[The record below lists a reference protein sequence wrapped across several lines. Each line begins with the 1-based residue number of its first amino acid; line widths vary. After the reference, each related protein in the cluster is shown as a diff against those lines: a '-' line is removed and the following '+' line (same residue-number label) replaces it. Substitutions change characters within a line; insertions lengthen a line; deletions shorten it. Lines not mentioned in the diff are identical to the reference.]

1 MQASRSNHL
10 LEGGARKRALGL
22 IFFIMLMDIIGLSI
36 IFPVAPFV
44 VGRYSHEAIAITL
57 LTVIYAAAQFV
68 SAPILGRISDRLG
81 RRPVLLASVIGSAI
95 GYFIFG
101 IGGALW
107 VLFLARLIDGVTA
120 GNLSTAAAYIAD
132 VSEPEERARSFALI
146 GMAYGFGFILGPA
159 LGGILSQI
167 GLDAPAFVAGIL
179 MSISAG
185 LIFFILPESL
195 PEARRE
201 TTPMRAA
208 DLNPFASIGQMARKP
223 MLGMLLLVYCLFN
236 FAFDGIN
243 SITGVF
249 VTQKFEAQAWQLGLF
264 LVLAGVATAVVQA
277 ALVGRVMP
285 RMGEKRMAT
294 VSLLSQAIGGLL
306 IFLAPAL
313 WMLYPIGFVASALT
327 GFIFPAM
334 ATLTTTRVS
343 ASEQGILAGVNAA
356 LAGLMG
362 AVGPLVAGLL
372 YDLIAPGAPF
382 ALSATVLF
390 AAAMLMA
397 GMRVPRLQPA
407 EGSRGARL
415 GHASG
420 AHGPTTQE
428 YTAEVG

>member
-1 MQASRSNHL
+1 MQATLSNTSAPAIK
-10 LEGGARKRALGL
+10 GDAKKRALGL
-22 IFFIMLMDIIGLSI
+22 IFFIMLMDIIGLTI
-36 IFPVAPFV
+36 LFPVAPFI
-44 VGRYSHEAIAITL
+44 VGRYSGAALMVTM
-57 LTVIYAAAQFV
+57 LTVIYAGAQFF
-68 SAPILGRISDRLG
+68 SAPALGKISDRLG

-132 VSEPEERARSFALI
+132 VSRPEERARSFALI

-159 LGGILSQI
+159 LGGILSQVS
-167 GLDAPAFVAGIL
+167 LDGPAFGAGIL
-179 MSISAG
+179 MSISAA
-185 LIFFILPESL
+185 LIYFTLPESL
-195 PEARRE
+195 PKARRE
-201 TTPMRAA
+201 TAPMRVA

-223 MLGMLLLVYCLFN
+223 MLGMLLLVYCLFS

-249 VTQKFEAQAWQLGLF
+249 VTQKFEAQAWQLSLF

-294 VSLLSQAIGGLL
+294 VALLSQAIGGLL

-313 WMLYPIGFVASALT
+313 WMLYPIGFVSSALT

-343 ASEQGILAGVNAA
+343 ASEQGILAGVTAA
-356 LAGLMG
+356 LAGLMS
-362 AVGPLVAGLL
+362 AVGPLAAGVL
-372 YDLIAPGAPF
+372 YDRVAPGAPYF
-382 ALSATVLF
+382 VNAVVLF
-390 AAAMLMA
+390 AASAVMLSLRGLHRA
-397 GMRVPRLQPA
+397 PA
-407 EGSRGARL
+407 AR
-415 GHASG
+415 A
-420 AHGPTTQE
+420 A
-428 YTAEVG
+428 